1 MALGLQSLKKQ
12 QNQLTQWLSHR
23 RRHFTSVTSATAA
36 RHTLGPWNCF
46 PPPSPAVRIFLAIFF
61 CHFTE
66 PFVLLAHLLLTN
78 FLSVFIL
85 SHFSHIFV
93 FLMSVS
99 LNFFVLCLG
108 STKLHAKI
116 RLYTP
121 LRMPGLT
128 YISRRRNS
136 VVIISLPKCMISNS
150 KRAHTFQT
158 RGTWWKGCDRE
169 REARFP
175 PSAVSLLSSL
185 AVSL

>member
-1 MALGLQSLKKQ
+1 
-12 QNQLTQWLSHR
+12 
-23 RRHFTSVTSATAA
+23 
-36 RHTLGPWNCF
+36 
-46 PPPSPAVRIFLAIFF
+46 
-61 CHFTE
+61 
-66 PFVLLAHLLLTN
+66 
-78 FLSVFIL
+78 
-85 SHFSHIFV
+85 
-93 FLMSVS
+93 MSVS

-185 AVSL
+185 AVSLWKRPVLLLPAFSNLLPVHRLADVTATRFTQKFVRDGGKSSCQILQSPFLFSLNLSGRGTPTNAWYCFCVLNLLPGLCLSCSPCHWYLLSLI